1 MKNNRKHIFKIC
13 NTNDGICNPFTNSHN
28 NNIGIRLFGLYF
40 LILYYTIITIPTNY
54 IVVILCKINDA
65 DIINHKVV

>member
-1 MKNNRKHIFKIC
+1 MKNNRRHIFKIC

-40 LILYYTIITIPTNY
+40 LILYTIITIPTNY

>member
-40 LILYYTIITIPTNY
+40 LILYTIITIPTNY

-65 DIINHKVV
+65 DIIIHKVG

>member
-40 LILYYTIITIPTNY
+40 LILYTIITIPTNY

>member
-1 MKNNRKHIFKIC
+1 MKNNRRHIFKIC

-40 LILYYTIITIPTNY
+40 LILYTIITIPTNY

-65 DIINHKVV
+65 DIINHKVG